1 MIVKLTIKNYILIE
15 KLSIDFEKG
24 FSVLTGETGAGKSI
38 ILGALNL
45 ISGSRIDHK
54 IVSPSHEKCI
64 VEGEFRISKNL
75 FLEFF
80 KLHDI
85 DFDELTIIRR
95 EILKNG
101 KSRAFINDSPVKLE
115 LLKVLSERL
124 INIHNQNHN
133 HILSNDD
140 LFYNLLDTYANQL
153 NELKQY
159 RVLFNEF
166 NKKKSELD
174 FLKNKKINFLKTF
187 EYNKFI
193 FDQIDK
199 MNLQEGEKLKLEE
212 SFKSL
217 KNFDKM
223 TSLFE
228 EFKSLSLIGDEYI
241 QQRIL
246 KLSANI
252 KKLSN
257 YSIDFEHF
265 YKRIERV
272 NIELEDLFSSINNFL
287 NNLSFDQD
295 NFEKI
300 QNRLYKI
307 NELERK
313 HNLKSVRELIKKK
326 NELKNRLNES
336 VKYDDKIKTL
346 KNNLED
352 LEKELLIISKNISSK
367 RLSNKEKIQSNMED
381 VFRNL
386 SLKNSKIEF
395 SLSESN
401 NLNKN
406 GINNIDVLYYPNS
419 KLKPNILSKIASG
432 GEKSRILFAIKS
444 VLSKK
449 IKLPTLVFDEIDS
462 GTSGEVANTIGK
474 MMKNMGLKIQI
485 ISITHLPQ
493 VASRADHHFKVF
505 KTNFENKIVT
515 NIKKLDNSKRANEI
529 AAMISG
535 ENITNSA
542 IDQAYELLK

>member
-346 KNNLED
+346 KNNLKD

-505 KTNFENKIVT
+505 KTNFENKVVT

>member
-124 INIHNQNHN
+124 INIHNQNNN
-133 HILSNDD
+133 HMLSNDD

>member
-124 INIHNQNHN
+124 INIHNQNNN
-133 HILSNDD
+133 HMLSNDD

-166 NKKKSELD
+166 NKKKSDLD
-174 FLKNKKINFLKTF
+174 FLKNKKTNFLKTF

-246 KLSANI
+246 KLSVNI